1 MNLTY
6 RIDDDR
12 MVYATWS
19 EGFRNGG
26 ANPVRANS
34 ILPPDFESDTL
45 DELGTWRKDQ
55 WLDNRLRFNVAAYL
69 MSWDDFAVQIE
80 DPQPGVFQL
89 GYVNLP
95 TRGNPGRGSRA
106 DVHAVTMPGRS
117 MRRSATTTPSISEA
131 TTLTLTDEDGVD
143 YVRVVE
149 DGARLPLTP
158 DWSGAL
164 GIEWR
169 SGGQLVNA
177 QPFAR
182 LDFAYVG
189 EVVTNLEGFESVV
202 GQAGVSTQAAYET
215 ADFRVGLEGE
225 TVERFIVCRE
235 PRGRAGRDVPE
246 QPLGAAAP
254 LDHPAADLR
263 AAVPLRFLTR
273 VDIGVPIRSFGQ
285 VKMEALGAAVLALD
299 EAAWNENVQRQTD
312 YEVHEQT
319 RSIVLLFAKVDD
331 WPAIEVSK
339 QPGWDRLAEVAV
351 PVMHE
356 IIGKFYPPGGT
367 IIRAMAAKLLA
378 GAASCRTE
386 IRTRPS
392 APATASTCRSSP
404 TRACA
409 S

>member
-1 MNLTY
+1 
-6 RIDDDR
+6 
-12 MVYATWS
+12 
-19 EGFRNGG
+19 
-26 ANPVRANS
+26 
-34 ILPPDFESDTL
+34 
-45 DELGTWRKDQ
+45 
-55 WLDNRLRFNVAAYL
+55 

-95 TRGNPGRGSRA
+95 TAEIPGVEA
-106 DVHAVTMPGRS
+106 ELTFMLNDAWQVD
-117 MRRSATTTPSISEA
+117 ATLGYNDAHVSEA

-143 YVRVVE
+143 YVREVE

-182 LDFAYVG
+182 LDYAYVG

-225 TVERFIVCRE
+225 QWSGSLVRRE
-235 PRGRAGRDVPE
+235 PRGRARRDVPQ

-254 LDHPAADLR
+254 VDHPAADLR

-285 VKMEALGAAVLALD
+285 VQMEALGAAVLAQD
-299 EAAWNENVQRQTD
+299 QAAWNENVQRQTD

-378 GAASCRTE
+378 GGRIVPHRDSHPSFGAGHRIHVPIVTNPRVRFMIDGRPYQLQVGEAYEINNQKVHSVMNKGAEDRINFIFDYMPPGASQ
-386 IRTRPS
+386 
-392 APATASTCRSSP
+392 ARS
-404 TRACA
+404 
-409 S
+409 